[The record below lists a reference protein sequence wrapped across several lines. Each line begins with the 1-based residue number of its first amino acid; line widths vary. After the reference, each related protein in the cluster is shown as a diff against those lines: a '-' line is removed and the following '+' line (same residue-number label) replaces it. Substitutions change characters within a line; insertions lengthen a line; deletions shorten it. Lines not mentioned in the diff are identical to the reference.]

1 MKFVY
6 KFELGLPLSWKTP
19 VAPHHGILIGLLSS
33 FHMDKVE
40 TLIILGLVGLSWH
53 HCHVLGLWL

>member
-40 TLIILGLVGLSWH
+40 ALIILGLVSLS
-53 HCHVLGLWL
+53 